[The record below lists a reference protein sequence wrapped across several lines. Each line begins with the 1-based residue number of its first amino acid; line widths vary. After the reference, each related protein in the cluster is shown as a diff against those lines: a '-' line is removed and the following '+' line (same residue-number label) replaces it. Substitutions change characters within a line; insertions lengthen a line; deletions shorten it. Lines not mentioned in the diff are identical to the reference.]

1 VTAIALLD
9 ADPDLADAIDEAERI
24 RARTALVAPSMEV
37 EAGPWEPEPLAD
49 GGVGLLVIEGALLRE
64 VTAGD
69 VGAMELL
76 GPGDVLVPQPDE
88 AVADFVEAAVQWFAL
103 LPTQFAVLDAEV
115 VQRLSQ
121 WPGVLATVIRRMAE
135 RSARQAVVQA
145 ICHNPRVDVR
155 LRELFWHLAERWGRV
170 HPDGVVV
177 PLPLSHQRLADLIG
191 AHRPSVTTAMGEL
204 TRAGTLSRRDDGD
217 WVLHGAPPEKLR
229 HHRLAAAL

>member
-1 VTAIALLD
+1 VTALALLD

-121 WPGVLATVIRRMAE
+121 WLFQWFFHSLFRIDPGKLLLRRLY
-135 RSARQAVVQA
+135 RYNLNFCGRPQKDGLQ
-145 ICHNPRVDVR
+145 
-155 LRELFWHLAERWGRV
+155 EL
-170 HPDGVVV
+170 
-177 PLPLSHQRLADLIG
+177 
-191 AHRPSVTTAMGEL
+191 
-204 TRAGTLSRRDDGD
+204 
-217 WVLHGAPPEKLR
+217 
-229 HHRLAAAL
+229 